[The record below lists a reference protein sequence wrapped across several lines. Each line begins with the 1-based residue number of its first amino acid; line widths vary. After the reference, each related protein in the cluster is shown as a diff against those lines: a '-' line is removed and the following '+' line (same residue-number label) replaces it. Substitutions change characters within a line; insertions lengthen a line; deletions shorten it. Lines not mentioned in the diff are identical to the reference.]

1 MLGAALF
8 GAIFILPLFA
18 SLLLGYT
25 ALQIGLVLLPAAI
38 VSIILFPV
46 VGRLGNVVDPRILML
61 IGIAFFTASLVGNGF
76 IGKQTSYGWLVFL
89 QMLRGASLPFLFTSV
104 GALALVSLKP
114 QEKADGSSLFNLT
127 RTLGGSLGIAII
139 ATTLV
144 NRQKFHFERFGE
156 SVTQFGVETQQRL
169 SQISANIAAHS
180 GSPGLANIKATA
192 VLYQQ
197 LTQQAYV
204 SAFDDVALALAV
216 AFAFTLVLIPMFK
229 TERQSMQQPHAM
241 PATD

>member
-1 MLGAALF
+1 MF
-8 GAIFILPLFA
+8 
-18 SLLLGYT
+18 
-25 ALQIGLVLLPAAI
+25 
-38 VSIILFPV
+38 
-46 VGRLGNVVDPRILML
+46 
-61 IGIAFFTASLVGNGF
+61 IGIALFTASLFGNGF
-76 IGKQTSYGWLVFL
+76 IGTQTSYGWLVFL
-89 QMLRGASLPFLFTSV
+89 QILRGASLPFLFTSV

-144 NRQKFHFERFGE
+144 NREKFHFERFGE
-156 SVTQFGVETQQRL
+156 SITQFGAQTQQRL
-169 SQISANIAAHS
+169 AQITASVAAHP
-180 GSPGLANIKATA
+180 GSPGLASAKATA

-216 AFAFTLVLIPMFK
+216 AFALMILLIPMFAAQ
-229 TERQSMQQPHAM
+229 RSQLQQLATA
-241 PATD
+241 PAHD